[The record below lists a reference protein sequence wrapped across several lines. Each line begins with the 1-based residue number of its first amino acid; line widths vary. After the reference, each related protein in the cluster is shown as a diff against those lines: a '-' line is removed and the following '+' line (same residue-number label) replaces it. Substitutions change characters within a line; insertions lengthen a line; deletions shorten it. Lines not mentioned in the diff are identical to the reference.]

1 MQNRIGYGIDV
12 HQLENGT
19 PLIIGGVSISYS
31 KRSKGHSDGDVLFH
45 AIVDAILGSLSLGD
59 IGQHFP
65 SDDIQW
71 KDSDSTIFLEHA
83 STLLAEKG
91 FGIENIDATIIL
103 QNPKLT
109 PLILQMRK
117 NISEILS
124 LDLDKISVKATTTD
138 KMGFIGKCEGIAAT
152 AVILISDNIGN

>member
-31 KRSKGHSDGDVLFH
+31 KGSKGHSDGDVLFH
-45 AIVDAILGSLSLGD
+45 AIVDAILGSLALGD
-59 IGQHFP
+59 IGHHFP
-65 SDDIQW
+65 SDNVRW
-71 KDSDSTIFLEHA
+71 KDAESTIFLEHA
-83 STLLAEKG
+83 STLLAEKE

-124 LDLDKISVKATTTD
+124 VDLDKISVKATTTD
-138 KMGFIGKCEGIAAT
+138 RMGFIGKCEGIAAT